1 MLSPTRRLWMV
12 AGTSFTLYPCVITP
26 ISSSEAWYWGWE
38 SWTAPVTSA
47 RMARS
52 PKVVSE
58 IFWPVSTLMAAAKKR
73 TPAWRTGSLV
83 SSLPSRRDP
92 VTKSAS
98 PAMTGPSRFA
108 ISAGLYW
115 PSASVVT
122 MYRAPPSRA
131 IR

>member
-1 MLSPTRRLWMV
+1 M
-12 AGTSFTLYPCVITP
+12 ITP
-26 ISSSEAWYWGWE
+26 ISSSDAWYCGWD
-38 SWTAPVTSA
+38 SCNAPVTSA

-52 PKVVSE
+52 PNVVSV
-58 IFWPVSTLMAAAKKR
+58 IFWPVSRLMVAAKNR
-73 TPAWRTGSLV
+73 TPAWRIGSLV
-83 SSLPSRRDP
+83 SSLPSRREP

-98 PAMTGPSRFA
+98 PATTGASSLS

-122 MYRAPPSRA
+122 MYCAPPSRA